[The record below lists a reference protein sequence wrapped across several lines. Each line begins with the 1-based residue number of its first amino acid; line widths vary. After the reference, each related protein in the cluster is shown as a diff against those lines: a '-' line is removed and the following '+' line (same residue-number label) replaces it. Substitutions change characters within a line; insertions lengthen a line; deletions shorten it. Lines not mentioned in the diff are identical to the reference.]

1 MAVHHKHM
9 QKSAIKTNVKQSKHP
24 VYTNEVVK
32 MAMLKLKPNKNGWIQ
47 LNSKNSN
54 FRTKWKSISLENA
67 LLYFRFVVDSRDDV
81 LTLSL

>member
-32 MAMLKLKPNKNGWIQ
+32 MAMLKLKPNKKMVEY
-47 LNSKNSN
+47 S
-54 FRTKWKSISLENA
+54 
-67 LLYFRFVVDSRDDV
+67 
-81 LTLSL
+81 